1 MAQGQNHYLADLRE
15 IQFVLFEQ
23 NGLGDLLKNAPFV
36 GTFDESGVDMVLD
49 EAYQF
54 ATTVVGPLNSSADA
68 EGCRLVDGQV
78 KTPAGF
84 QDAWK
89 RVYDSG
95 LRLVSI
101 HPEWGGS
108 GAPTLLGMA
117 VEELVAG
124 ANTSFAMYPGLS
136 IGVAEV
142 IEKFGTPEQKA
153 LFLPRL
159 YGGKWAGTMCL
170 TEPQAG
176 SDVGSAR
183 TKAVK
188 QPDGRYLITGT
199 KIFIS
204 SGDHDLT
211 ENIIHL
217 VLARTENAP
226 AGTKG
231 LSLFIV
237 PKHRVN
243 PDGTLGESND
253 VAVGGLEHKMGIRA
267 SATAVLNFGENG
279 VCLGEMVGG
288 PASEHQGMKQMFNMM
303 NFARIGVGIQSLAVA
318 STAFLNALRYSR
330 ERKQGSSIQNFK
342 DPSAPRVPII
352 EHADVRRMLLDM
364 KSRVEGLRALIA
376 KLAAHNDRATIAAH
390 GGGDGKASY
399 HQGQVELLTPLVKA
413 YGSDQAFRICETAI
427 QTLGGVGYTSDYG
440 IEQYCRDAKIF
451 SIYEG
456 TNHIQAMDLVGRK
469 LGMAGG
475 ANLQAYLG
483 DVQAFVAANSEH
495 PKLGA
500 EVKLLGEATAALQGT
515 TMRLLSWFYGGQL
528 ELVPLVANRFLEM
541 MSENTIAWL
550 LLDQAVYADGKLAD
564 LATDHPDYAFY
575 VGKRHSAQYFARNV
589 LPGVLDKADILARED
604 KSPVEIPDAAFARI

>member
-23 NGLGDLLKNAPFV
+23 CGLGELLKSAPFV

-54 ATTVVGPLNSSADA
+54 ATTVVGPINGSGDA
-68 EGCRLVDGQV
+68 EGCRLENGQV

-84 QDAWK
+84 KEAWK
-89 RVYDSG
+89 RAYDSG
-95 LRLVSI
+95 LRQVSLS
-101 HPEWGGS
+101 PEWGGS

-117 VEELVAG
+117 VEELVSG

-136 IGVAEV
+136 IGAAEV
-142 IEKFGTPEQKA
+142 IEKFGTPEQKT
-153 LFLPRL
+153 LFLPKL
-159 YGGKWAGTMCL
+159 YGGQWAGTMCL

-183 TKAVK
+183 TRAQK
-188 QPDGRYLITGT
+188 QADGSYLISGT

-237 PKHRVN
+237 PKYTIGAGGSVGD
-243 PDGTLGESND
+243 PND
-253 VAVGGLEHKMGIRA
+253 VAVGGIEHKMGIRA
-267 SATAVLNFGENG
+267 SSTAVLNFGENG
-279 VCLGEMVGG
+279 TCRGELVGG
-288 PASEHQGMKQMFNMM
+288 LPSEHQGMKQMFILM

-318 STAFLNALRYSR
+318 STAYLNALRYAR
-330 ERKQGSSIQNFK
+330 ERKQGSSIRNFK
-342 DPSAPRVPII
+342 DPTVPRVPII
-352 EHADVRRMLLDM
+352 EHPDVRRMLLDM
-364 KSRVEGLRALIA
+364 KARVEGLRALIA
-376 KLAAHNDRATIAAH
+376 KLAFHNDRATVAQH
-390 GGGDGKASY
+390 GGGDGNASY
-399 HQGQVELLTPLVKA
+399 HLGQVELLTPLVKA

-475 ANLQAYLG
+475 ANLQAYLT
-483 DVQAFVAANSEH
+483 DVQNFVTAHSEH
-495 PKLGA
+495 PKLGV
-500 EVKLLGEATAALQGT
+500 EVKLLGETTAALQGT

-528 ELVPLVANRFLEM
+528 DLVPLVANRFLEM
-541 MSENTIAWL
+541 MAENTIAWL
-550 LLDQAVYADGKLAD
+550 LLHQAVIAEQKLVDVAEGHPDQA
-564 LATDHPDYAFY
+564 FY
-575 VGKRHSAQYFARNV
+575 LGKRHAAQYFARNV

-604 KSPVEIPDAAFARI
+604 KSPVEIPDAAFARV